1 MTFNFLFTSLP
12 SFHLNT
18 VFPTNLLWLTK
29 QGWPSFNRPWVIMLP
44 SMPVRKTPGSFL
56 LSTLLPALLCRGTTW
71 ESLTF
76 FPWELNYVVCTAVW
90 GTPLDPYFLQAARGH
105 LHPPTRMAGKGFGSE
120 ISNSGENLRSFTKKT
135 QKPRNQNQYSCKES
149 KQTPFKDKSCTSQ
162 CFFSK
167 ASEKP
172 DLFKQSKP
180 ILCQKNKSACCEV
193 TINNVQHFL
202 HLLQLTFINAQENS
216 VMSCG
221 DWVARVIWVFLAEFF
236 AWFGFFL
243 IER

>member
-1 MTFNFLFTSLP
+1 MWFVQLSGGLPWTPTFCRQLEDISILP
-12 SFHLNT
+12 QE
-18 VFPTNLLWLTK
+18 WQAK
-29 QGWPSFNRPWVIMLP
+29 
-44 SMPVRKTPGSFL
+44 
-56 LSTLLPALLCRGTTW
+56 AL
-71 ESLTF
+71 
-76 FPWELNYVVCTAVW
+76 A
-90 GTPLDPYFLQAARGH
+90 
-105 LHPPTRMAGKGFGSE
+105 
-120 ISNSGENLRSFTKKT
+120 LRSVTLEKACVPLQKKN

-180 ILCQKNKSACCEV
+180 ILCQKNQSACCEV

-221 DWVARVIWVFLAEFF
+221 D
-236 AWFGFFL
+236 
-243 IER
+243 